1 MEPISIPSILAVTKE
16 QKLLGA
22 IAYTKEEFIECLKM
36 IEKKEIDVKKYI
48 DDIVPL
54 EKVQNALFIISM
66 IALIIASSDASSD
79 LVFMITHIIALLVLS
94 VSAVLLIKF
103 GRG

>member
-1 MEPISIPSILAVTKE
+1 MKTK
-16 QKLLGA
+16 LV
-22 IAYTKEEFIECLKM
+22 LK
-36 IEKKEIDVKKYI
+36 
-48 DDIVPL
+48 

-79 LVFMITHIIALLVLS
+79 LVFMITHIIALLVLC
-94 VSAVLLIKF
+94 VSAVLIIKF

>member
-1 MEPISIPSILAVTKE
+1 MKTK
-16 QKLLGA
+16 LV
-22 IAYTKEEFIECLKM
+22 LK
-36 IEKKEIDVKKYI
+36 
-48 DDIVPL
+48 

-79 LVFMITHIIALLVLS
+79 LVFMITHIIALLVLTA
-94 VSAVLLIKF
+94 SAVLIIKF

>member
-1 MEPISIPSILAVTKE
+1 MKTK
-16 QKLLGA
+16 LV
-22 IAYTKEEFIECLKM
+22 LK
-36 IEKKEIDVKKYI
+36 
-48 DDIVPL
+48 

-79 LVFMITHIIALLVLS
+79 LVFIITHIIALIILC
-94 VSAVLLIKF
+94 VSAILIIKY

>member
-1 MEPISIPSILAVTKE
+1 MRTK
-16 QKLLGA
+16 LV
-22 IAYTKEEFIECLKM
+22 LK
-36 IEKKEIDVKKYI
+36 
-48 DDIVPL
+48 

-79 LVFMITHIIALLVLS
+79 LVFMITHIIALLVLTA
-94 VSAVLLIKF
+94 SAVLIIKY

>member
-1 MEPISIPSILAVTKE
+1 MKTK
-16 QKLLGA
+16 LV
-22 IAYTKEEFIECLKM
+22 LK
-36 IEKKEIDVKKYI
+36 
-48 DDIVPL
+48 

-79 LVFMITHIIALLVLS
+79 LVFMITHIIALIILC
-94 VSAVLLIKF
+94 VSAILIIKY

>member
-1 MEPISIPSILAVTKE
+1 MKTKLILK
-16 QKLLGA
+16 
-22 IAYTKEEFIECLKM
+22 
-36 IEKKEIDVKKYI
+36 
-48 DDIVPL
+48 

-79 LVFMITHIIALLVLS
+79 LVFIVTHIIALIVLT
-94 VSAVLLIKF
+94 VSAVLMIKF

>member
-1 MEPISIPSILAVTKE
+1 MKTK
-16 QKLLGA
+16 LV
-22 IAYTKEEFIECLKM
+22 LK
-36 IEKKEIDVKKYI
+36 
-48 DDIVPL
+48 

-94 VSAVLLIKF
+94 VSAILIIKF

>member
-1 MEPISIPSILAVTKE
+1 MKTK
-16 QKLLGA
+16 LV
-22 IAYTKEEFIECLKM
+22 LK
-36 IEKKEIDVKKYI
+36 
-48 DDIVPL
+48 

-66 IALIIASSDASSD
+66 IALLIASSDASSD

>member
-1 MEPISIPSILAVTKE
+1 MKTK
-16 QKLLGA
+16 LV
-22 IAYTKEEFIECLKM
+22 LK
-36 IEKKEIDVKKYI
+36 
-48 DDIVPL
+48 

-94 VSAVLLIKF
+94 VSAVLMIKF

>member
-1 MEPISIPSILAVTKE
+1 MKTKLILK
-16 QKLLGA
+16 
-22 IAYTKEEFIECLKM
+22 
-36 IEKKEIDVKKYI
+36 
-48 DDIVPL
+48 

-66 IALIIASSDASSD
+66 IALLIASSDASSD

-94 VSAVLLIKF
+94 VSAVLIIKF

>member
-1 MEPISIPSILAVTKE
+1 MKTK
-16 QKLLGA
+16 LV
-22 IAYTKEEFIECLKM
+22 LK
-36 IEKKEIDVKKYI
+36 
-48 DDIVPL
+48 

>member
-1 MEPISIPSILAVTKE
+1 MKTK
-16 QKLLGA
+16 LV
-22 IAYTKEEFIECLKM
+22 LK
-36 IEKKEIDVKKYI
+36 
-48 DDIVPL
+48 

-79 LVFMITHIIALLVLS
+79 LVFMITHIIALLVLTA
-94 VSAVLLIKF
+94 SAVLIIKY

>member
-1 MEPISIPSILAVTKE
+1 MKTK
-16 QKLLGA
+16 LV
-22 IAYTKEEFIECLKM
+22 LK
-36 IEKKEIDVKKYI
+36 
-48 DDIVPL
+48 

-66 IALIIASSDASSD
+66 IALIIASSDAFSD
-79 LVFMITHIIALLVLS
+79 LVFMITHIIALLVLC

>member
-1 MEPISIPSILAVTKE
+1 MKTK
-16 QKLLGA
+16 LV
-22 IAYTKEEFIECLKM
+22 LK
-36 IEKKEIDVKKYI
+36 
-48 DDIVPL
+48 

-79 LVFMITHIIALLVLS
+79 LVFMITHIIALIVLT
-94 VSAVLLIKF
+94 VSAVLIIKY

>member
-1 MEPISIPSILAVTKE
+1 MKTK
-16 QKLLGA
+16 LV
-22 IAYTKEEFIECLKM
+22 LK
-36 IEKKEIDVKKYI
+36 
-48 DDIVPL
+48 

-79 LVFMITHIIALLVLS
+79 LVFMITHIIALLVLG
-94 VSAVLLIKF
+94 VSSVLLIKF